1 MTHPFLLDSR
11 ATNDDR
17 QENEELDECQHEPA
31 AQQDDVMLA
40 IPVLDFVKAA
50 LQWERNDKNELC
62 NEKKISFL
70 RGKFAIFFLHTRE
83 NSKKS
88 CA

>member
-17 QENEELDECQHEPA
+17 QENEELDKCQHEPA

-50 LQWERNDKNELC
+50 LQWERNDKNVVQ
-62 NEKKISFL
+62 
-70 RGKFAIFFLHTRE
+70 
-83 NSKKS
+83 
-88 CA
+88 